1 MKTTVRSKYSRKLNS
16 PEAVDEA
23 MEALYSDL
31 VNGEITVAEHKAI
44 REEIAARLKQVHSAM
59 KTVAALKRHE
69 RRVDEYEKVLDA
81 LARWRKG
88 NKA

>member
-1 MKTTVRSKYSRKLNS
+1 MKSTVRLKHGRTLNS
-16 PEAVDEA
+16 PEAVDQA
-23 MEALYSDL
+23 MEALYSEL

-69 RRVDEYEKVLDA
+69 RRVNEYEKVLGA

-88 NKA
+88 NKT